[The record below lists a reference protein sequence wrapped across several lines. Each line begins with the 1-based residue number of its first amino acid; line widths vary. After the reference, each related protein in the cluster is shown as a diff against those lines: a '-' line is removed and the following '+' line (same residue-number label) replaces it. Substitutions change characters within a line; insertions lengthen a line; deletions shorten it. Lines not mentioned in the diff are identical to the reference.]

1 MIIFDSPHK
10 KKSAGITFIVLLLL
24 IFLFFVLGL
33 TYYDPPIDYG
43 MEINFGSTIQ
53 KTDNI
58 KEQKQKS
65 IKFDGVAKDQNSV
78 KSFNKTNSEIN
89 SNKKSEHILTEK
101 ESSVSLPKKENSKNQ
116 NQNQNLKKVK
126 EEKKLKKL
134 PIKNET
140 PKVSNTTKNIV
151 SNLLKKN
158 NKENNTLSNIGEE
171 LSNKND
177 ESLNQNGYSSTNYN
191 NSISGS
197 YDKGYGLNGRSLQ
210 SKGKV
215 LQECNEQGLVV
226 VRISVDRQ
234 GDVVLAEPG
243 VKGTTNTHPCLLEPA
258 KKTAQLHKWIPDNAA
273 PEIQIG
279 FVVIQFKL
287 GE

>member
-1 MIIFDSPHK
+1 MIIFDSTHK

-53 KTDNI
+53 RTGKN

-65 IKFDGVAKDQNSV
+65 IKFDGVEKDQNLV
-78 KSFNKTNSEIN
+78 KSSNKTNSEIN
-89 SNKKSEHILTEK
+89 SYKESEHILTEK
-101 ESSVSLPKKENSKNQ
+101 KSSVSLPKKENSKNQ
-116 NQNQNLKKVK
+116 NQNLKKVK
-126 EEKKLKKL
+126 EEKKLKEL
-134 PIKNET
+134 PTKKET
-140 PKVSNTTKNIV
+140 PKVSKTTKNIV

-177 ESLNQNGYSSTNYN
+177 ESLNRNGYSSTYYN

-258 KKTAQLHKWIPDNAA
+258 KKTAQLHKWLPDNAA

-279 FVVIQFKL
+279 FVIIQFKL

>member
-10 KKSAGITFIVLLLL
+10 KKSAGITFVVLLLL
-24 IFLFFVLGL
+24 IFLFFVFGL

-43 MEINFGSTIQ
+43 MEINLGSTIQ
-53 KTDNI
+53 RTGKI
-58 KEQKQKS
+58 KKQKQKP
-65 IKFDGVAKDQNSV
+65 IKLDGVEKDQNSV
-78 KSFNKTNSEIN
+78 KSSNKTNSEIN
-89 SNKKSEHILTEK
+89 SYKKSERVLMEK
-101 ESSVSLPKKENSKNQ
+101 KSSVSLPKKENSKNQ
-116 NQNQNLKKVK
+116 NLKKVK
-126 EEKKLKKL
+126 EEKKIKKL
-134 PIKNET
+134 TMKKET
-140 PKVSNTTKNIV
+140 PKVSKTTKSIV

-158 NKENNTLSNIGEE
+158 NKEKNTSSNIDEE
-171 LSNKND
+171 LSNKNN
-177 ESLNQNGYSSTNYN
+177 ESLNQNGYSSTYYN

-197 YDKGYGLNGRSLQ
+197 YAKGYGLNGRSLQ

-226 VRISVDRQ
+226 VRISVNRQ
-234 GDVVLAEPG
+234 GDVILAEPG
-243 VKGTTNTHPCLLEPA
+243 VKGTTNTHTCLLEPA
-258 KKTAQLHKWIPDNAA
+258 KKTAQLHKWLPDTEA

>member
-1 MIIFDSPHK
+1 MIIFDSTHK

-53 KTDNI
+53 RTGKN

-65 IKFDGVAKDQNSV
+65 IKFDGVEKDQNLV
-78 KSFNKTNSEIN
+78 KSSNKTNSEIN
-89 SNKKSEHILTEK
+89 SYKESEHILTEK
-101 ESSVSLPKKENSKNQ
+101 KSSVSLPKKENSKNQ
-116 NQNQNLKKVK
+116 NQNLKKVK
-126 EEKKLKKL
+126 EEKKLKEL
-134 PIKNET
+134 PTKKET
-140 PKVSNTTKNIV
+140 PKVSKTTKNIV

-158 NKENNTLSNIGEE
+158 NKENNTPSNISEE

-177 ESLNQNGYSSTNYN
+177 ESLNRNGYSSTYYN

-258 KKTAQLHKWIPDNAA
+258 KKTAQLHKWLPDNAA

-279 FVVIQFKL
+279 FVIIQFKL

>member
-10 KKSAGITFIVLLLL
+10 KKSAGITFVVLLLL
-24 IFLFFVLGL
+24 IFLFFVFGL

-43 MEINFGSTIQ
+43 MEINLGSKIQ
-53 KTDNI
+53 RTGKI
-58 KEQKQKS
+58 KKQKQKP
-65 IKFDGVAKDQNSV
+65 IKLDGVEKDQNSV
-78 KSFNKTNSEIN
+78 KSSNKTNSEIN
-89 SNKKSEHILTEK
+89 SYKKSERVLMEK
-101 ESSVSLPKKENSKNQ
+101 KSSVSLPKKENSKNQ
-116 NQNQNLKKVK
+116 NLKKVK
-126 EEKKLKKL
+126 EEKKIKKL
-134 PIKNET
+134 PMKKET
-140 PKVSNTTKNIV
+140 PKVSKTTKNIV

-191 NSISGS
+191 KSISGS

>member
-10 KKSAGITFIVLLLL
+10 KKSAGITFVVLLLL

-43 MEINFGSTIQ
+43 MEINLGSTIQ
-53 KTDNI
+53 RTGKI
-58 KEQKQKS
+58 KKQKQKS
-65 IKFDGVAKDQNSV
+65 IKLDGVEKDQNSV
-78 KSFNKTNSEIN
+78 KSSNKTNSEIN
-89 SNKKSEHILTEK
+89 SYKKSERVLMEK
-101 ESSVSLPKKENSKNQ
+101 KSSVSLPKKENSKNQ
-116 NQNQNLKKVK
+116 NLKKVK
-126 EEKKLKKL
+126 EEKKIKKL
-134 PIKNET
+134 SMKKET
-140 PKVSNTTKNIV
+140 PKVSKTTKSIV

-158 NKENNTLSNIGEE
+158 NKEKNTSSNIGEE
-171 LSNKND
+171 LSNKNN
-177 ESLNQNGYSSTNYN
+177 ESLNQDGYSSTYYN

-197 YDKGYGLNGRSLQ
+197 YAKGYGLNGRSLQ

-226 VRISVDRQ
+226 VRISVNRQ
-234 GDVVLAEPG
+234 GDVILAEPG

-258 KKTAQLHKWIPDNAA
+258 KKTAQLHKWFPDTEA